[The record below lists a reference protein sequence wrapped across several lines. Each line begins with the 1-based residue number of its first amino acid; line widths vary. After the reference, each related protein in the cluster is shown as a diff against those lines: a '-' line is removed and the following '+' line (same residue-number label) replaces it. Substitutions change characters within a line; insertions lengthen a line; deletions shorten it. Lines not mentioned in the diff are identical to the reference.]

1 MTSVTFVTVGSVPK
15 KLESNTFVN
24 VGSGSICQN
33 ICRQGKG

>member
-24 VGSGSICQN
+24 VGSGSIWSKYLLA
-33 ICRQGKG
+33 G